1 MDNKERI
8 QLLADQL
15 QIFLVIVDSFVDN
28 LTDDDYKLLEES
40 KETLKSNISF
50 RESTATLTMTF
61 GIEQDTTEER
71 YKIKTLDSVVNLLKT
86 RKEYRLAMIE
96 KQERDKKI
104 KENREQIMSLFGIG
118 G

>member
-1 MDNKERI
+1 MEEKERI

-15 QIFLVIVDSFVDN
+15 QSFLVIVDSFVDN

-40 KETLKSNISF
+40 KETLESNISF
-50 RESTATLTMTF
+50 RESAATLTMAF

-71 YKIKTLDSVVNLLKT
+71 YKIKTLDSILNLLNT
-86 RKEYRLAMIE
+86 RKEYRSAMIE
-96 KQERDKKI
+96 KQERDKRI
-104 KENREQIMSLFGIG
+104 KENREQIMNLFGIG